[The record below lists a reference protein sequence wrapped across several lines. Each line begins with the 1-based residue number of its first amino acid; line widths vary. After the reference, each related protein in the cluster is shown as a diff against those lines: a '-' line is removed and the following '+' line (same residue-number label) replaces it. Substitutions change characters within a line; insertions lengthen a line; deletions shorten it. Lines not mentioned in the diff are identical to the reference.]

1 MSGRNRIAK
10 PSDLLKSPLLH
21 LDDSK
26 AWSQWFDAPVPR
38 IQNCLT
44 D

>member
-1 MSGRNRIAK
+1 MSGRTRIAK

-26 AWSQWFDAPVPR
+26 AGRSGFDAAVPR
-38 IQNCLT
+38 IQ
-44 D
+44 